1 VFSLRRYLALL
12 HVRNLEFLRDRGTFG
27 WNVALP
33 LVLVLGI
40 AFVFSGQGRPLFKV
54 GVLDAPGVSAAAAAA
69 PHLGDQYIQFLAV
82 EDLAE
87 ATTKVERHQLDM
99 LIDLRDPQAL
109 RYWINASSPRGYALE
124 RMLDGGHPPGW
135 TRAAIS
141 GREVRYVDWLVPGVL
156 GMNMMFSCLFG
167 VGYVIVR
174 YRKSGYL
181 KRLYATPLT
190 ALEFLAAQVTSR
202 LILTLTITVAVFVA
216 TDLLLDFYMLGR
228 WLDLLAITALGA
240 ISMISLGL
248 LVASRVT
255 SEELAGG
262 LLNLLTWPMMLL
274 SGVWFSLEGA
284 PQAVLWIA
292 QLLPLTHMLD
302 GARAIMLDGK
312 GLLDL
317 GPQIAALLAIGAGSL
332 GLGAW
337 WFRWRVD

>member
-1 VFSLRRYLALL
+1 MDLRRYLAVL

-54 GVLDAPGVSAAAAAA
+54 GVLAPPGVSAAVAAA
-69 PHLGDQYIQFLAV
+69 PHLGDQYIQFIMVDDA
-82 EDLAE
+82 AT

-99 LIDLRDPQAL
+99 LIDVRDPTAL
-109 RYWINASSPRGYALE
+109 RYWVNPSSPRGYALE

-135 TRAAIS
+135 ERGAIS
-141 GREVRYVDWLVPGVL
+141 GREVRYVDWLVPGIL

-190 ALEFLAAQVTSR
+190 AIEFLAAQVTSR
-202 LILTLTITVAVFVA
+202 LMLTLAITVVVFVA

-228 WLDLLAITALGA
+228 WIDLLVITALGA

-262 LLNLLTWPMMLL
+262 LLNVLTWPMMLL
-274 SGVWFSLEGA
+274 SGVWFSMEGT
-284 PQAVLWIA
+284 PQVLQWAA
-292 QLLPLTHMLD
+292 QMLPLTHMLT

-312 GLLDL
+312 SLLDL
-317 GPQIAALLAIGAGSL
+317 WPQVAALTAISVGSL
-332 GLGAW
+332 SLGAW

>member
-1 VFSLRRYLALL
+1 MVLRRYLALL
-12 HVRNLEFLRDRGTFG
+12 HTRNLEFLRDRGTFG
-27 WNVALP
+27 WNVVLP

-54 GVLDAPGVSAAAAAA
+54 GVLAPPGVSAAAAAK
-69 PHLGDQYIQFLAV
+69 PHLGEQYIQFLEV
-82 EDLAE
+82 DDLAA

-99 LIDLRDPQAL
+99 LVDLRDPAAL
-109 RYWINASSPRGYALE
+109 RYWVNPTSPRGYALE

-135 TRAAIS
+135 ERAAIS

-190 ALEFLAAQVTSR
+190 AFEFLAAQVTSR
-202 LILTLTITVAVFVA
+202 LILTMAITVAVFAA
-216 TDLLLDFYMLGR
+216 TDLLLDFYMLGG
-228 WLDLLAITALGA
+228 WFDLFVITALGA

-262 LLNLLTWPMMLL
+262 LLNLLSWPMMLL
-274 SGVWFSLEGA
+274 SGVWFSMEGS
-284 PQAVLWIA
+284 PQALQWA
-292 QLLPLTHMLD
+292 SQLLPLTHMLS
-302 GARAIMLDGK
+302 GARAIMLDGQ
-312 GLLDL
+312 GLADL
-317 GPQIAALLAIGAGSL
+317 WPQLAALTAISAGSL

>member
-1 VFSLRRYLALL
+1 MSLRRYLALL

-54 GVLDAPGVSAAAAAA
+54 GVLAPPGVSAAAAAA
-69 PHLGDQYIQFLAV
+69 PHLGEQYIQFIAV
-82 EDLAE
+82 DDA
-87 ATTKVERHQLDM
+87 ATASVKVERHQLDM
-99 LIDLRDPQAL
+99 LIDVRDAAAL
-109 RYWINASSPRGYALE
+109 RYWVNPSSPRGYALE

-135 TRAAIS
+135 ERAAIS
-141 GREVRYVDWLVPGVL
+141 GREVRYVDWLVPGIL

-181 KRLYATPLT
+181 KRLHATPLT
-190 ALEFLAAQVTSR
+190 AFEFLAAQVTSR
-202 LILTLTITVAVFVA
+202 LLLTMAITVAVFVA
-216 TDLLLDFYMLGR
+216 TDLLLDFYMLGA
-228 WLDLLAITALGA
+228 WLDLVVITALGA

-274 SGVWFSLEGA
+274 SGVWFSMEGT
-284 PQAVLWIA
+284 PQVLQWAA
-292 QLLPLTHMLD
+292 QLLPLTHMLA
-302 GARAIMLDGK
+302 GARAIMLDGQ
-312 GLLDL
+312 GLLEL
-317 GPQIAALLAIGAGSL
+317 WPQLAALAAISVGSL

>member
-1 VFSLRRYLALL
+1 MNLRRYLALL

-54 GVLDAPGVSAAAAAA
+54 GVIGPPDISAAAAAK
-69 PHLGDQYIQFLAV
+69 PHLGDQYIQFIAV
-82 EDLAE
+82 DDPAA

-99 LIDLRDPQAL
+99 LIDLRDPQHL
-109 RYWINASSPRGYALE
+109 RYAVNATSPRGYALE

-135 TRAAIS
+135 ERATIS
-141 GREVRYVDWLVPGVL
+141 GREVRYVDWLVPGIL

-190 ALEFLAAQVTSR
+190 AFEFLAAQVTSR
-202 LILTLTITVAVFVA
+202 LMLTLAITVVVF
-216 TDLLLDFYMLGR
+216 TTTHLLLHFFMLGR
-228 WLDLLAITALGA
+228 WLDLLVITALGA

-274 SGVWFSLEGA
+274 SGVWFSMEGT
-284 PQAVLWIA
+284 PRVLQWAA
-292 QLLPLTHMLD
+292 QLLPLTHMLT
-302 GARAIMLDGK
+302 GARAIMLDGQ

-317 GPQIAALLAIGAGSL
+317 WPQVAALVAISVFSL
-332 GLGAW
+332 SLGAW

>member
-1 VFSLRRYLALL
+1 MNLRRYLALL
-12 HVRNLEFLRDRGTFG
+12 HVRNLEFLRDCGTFG
-27 WNVALP
+27 WNVVLP

-40 AFVFSGQGRPLFKV
+40 AFVFSGEGRPLFKV
-54 GVLDAPGVSAAAAAA
+54 GVLAPPGVAAAAAA
-69 PHLGDQYIQFLAV
+69 EPHLGRQYVQFIAV
-82 EDLAE
+82 DDLPA
-87 ATTKVERHQLDM
+87 ARLKIERHQLDM
-99 LIDLRDPQAL
+99 LIDVRDPAAL
-109 RYWINASSPRGYALE
+109 EYWVNPTSPRGYALE

-135 TRAAIS
+135 TRAAVS

-190 ALEFLAAQVTSR
+190 AFEFLAAQVTSR
-202 LILTLTITVAVFVA
+202 LMLTLSITIAVFVL

-228 WLDLLAITALGA
+228 WFDLLVIAALGA

-274 SGVWFSLEGA
+274 SGVWFSMEGT
-284 PQAVLWIA
+284 PQALQWVA

-317 GPQIAALLAIGAGSL
+317 LPQIAALAAISAASL